1 MKLDHERHHQ
11 HMATKFKHLLQFG
24 GIVVCVIYIFIAFI
38 QLMSVLI
45 FKSDHDPNCV
55 LMDDLELPLDECYW
69 TDANE
74 KKYNSLNYHNLD
86 LM

>member
-1 MKLDHERHHQ
+1 MN
-11 HMATKFKHLLQFG
+11 ATISTWQQVKHLLQFG

-45 FKSDHDPNCV
+45 FKSDHDPNCI

-69 TDANE
+69 TDTDE
-74 KKYNSLNYHNLD
+74 KNIIH
-86 LM
+86 